1 MEAVSVVIVTFNSS
15 GHIKRCLQALRDS
28 DVPVQVIVV
37 DNASEDD
44 TLTVVE
50 KELARFPGATLIESP
65 RNVGFARGMN
75 VGMQHATGAHIALL
89 NPDCFV
95 ETSTL
100 RLMAQATEREKRIG
114 LSGCLLL
121 NEDGSEQAGCRR
133 YIPTPWRALMRVL
146 HLKRL
151 FRGRKRFD
159 DFIMSSEALPE
170 DIKDVEALSG
180 ALMMVERSA
189 LDAVGALDERYFMHC
204 EDLDWCIRFRNAGW
218 RVVFVP
224 DARAVH
230 LKGASTA
237 SRPLRVE
244 YHKHVGMIKF
254 YRLHLAQRYPGPLMW
269 AVVASVWM
277 RFAAKA
283 MVTMPKSLASL
294 RRRQRRAKP
303 SFAGRQERYG
313 VKQQ

>member
-1 MEAVSVVIVTFNSS
+1 MTPVSVVIVTFNSS
-15 GHIKRCLQALRDS
+15 GHIRKCLQALRDS
-28 DVPVQVIVV
+28 DVPIQLIVV

-44 TLTVVE
+44 TAAVVE
-50 KELARFPGATLIESP
+50 KELARFPGARFIASP

-75 VGMQHATGAHIALL
+75 AGMQHATAERIVLL

-95 ETSTL
+95 EPSTL
-100 RLMAQATEREKRIG
+100 RTMALTMAHSDDIG

-121 NEDGSEQAGCRR
+121 NVDGSEQAGCRR

-151 FRGRKRFD
+151 FKGRRRFD
-159 DFIMSSEALPE
+159 DFIMSNEALPQ
-170 DIKDVEALSG
+170 DVQDVEALSG
-180 ALMMVERSA
+180 ALMMVSRPG
-189 LDAVGALDERYFMHC
+189 LRAVGALDERYFMHC
-204 EDLDWCIRFRNAGW
+204 EDLDWCLRFRQAGW

-224 DARAVH
+224 AARAVH

-254 YRLHLAQRYPGPLMW
+254 YRRHLARRYPGPLMW
-269 AVVASVWM
+269 AVTASVWV
-277 RFAAKA
+277 RFGAKA
-283 MVTMPKSLASL
+283 VVTLPKSLASL
-294 RRRQRRAKP
+294 RRRRRA
-303 SFAGRQERYG
+303 AGSDIGRRQERYG
-313 VKQQ
+313 VRQQ